1 LSKVFGC
8 NVMSE
13 HAPAGKISRRKF
25 LKVAAVGSVMGGVV
39 LAAARCGSQVT
50 PQDLQVDE
58 VEVPIARL
66 PRRLDGLRIVQLSDL
81 HLSAVVSL
89 EHIQYAVSIAQS
101 LAGELIVLT
110 GDYVTRGADGV
121 VTCAQA
127 LAGLRAP
134 LGVYAT
140 LGNHDYWNGAT
151 HVADSLAA
159 AGLTVLRNEGTPIA
173 RDGGDRADLWLAG
186 LDDVWEE
193 QEDLEAAL
201 DGAPEGTPTLLLVH
215 EPDFADQYADR
226 AADLGII
233 LQLSGHSHGGQVRL
247 PVIGAPVLPRLGQKY
262 PMGLQKAGD
271 TWVYT
276 NRGVGLVMPAV
287 RLNCPPEI
295 TALTLRGV

>member
-1 LSKVFGC
+1 
-8 NVMSE
+8 
-13 HAPAGKISRRKF
+13 
-25 LKVAAVGSVMGGVV
+25 MGGALV
-39 LAAARCGSQVT
+39 AAARCGSPVT
-50 PQDLQVDE
+50 PQDLQVEE
-58 VEVPIARL
+58 VEVPIAGL
-66 PRRLDGLRIVQLSDL
+66 PSRLDGLRIVQLSDL

-89 EHIQYAVSIAQS
+89 EHIQRAVSIAQS
-101 LAGELIVLT
+101 LAGELIVIT

-121 VTCAQA
+121 GACAQA

-140 LGNHDYWNGAT
+140 LGNHDYWGGAT
-151 HVADSLAA
+151 HVADTLAA
-159 AGLTVLRNEGTPIA
+159 AGLTVLRNEGTPLA

-186 LDDVWEE
+186 LDDVWEQ

-201 DGAPEGTPTLLLVH
+201 HGAPEGTPTLLLVH

-233 LQLSGHSHGGQVRL
+233 LQLSGHRHGGQIRL
-247 PVIGAPVLPRLGQKY
+247 PVIGAPILPRLGRKY
-262 PMGLQKAGD
+262 PLGLQKAGD